1 MGLRLRIIINPSSG
15 RETSVKDL
23 DNILLYLSETGNL
36 TRSDICY
43 TAGKNDAMN
52 FARETRSD
60 EYDAIV
66 ALGGDGTVNEVVT
79 GMMRGGVDLPLA
91 IYTAGTVNDFAT
103 INNLPQAPSDFAR
116 MLAKPSYINVDCGK
130 ANDDYFLNVVAG
142 GLMTDVAYTTRSDIK
157 TAIGPAAY
165 WLSAMK
171 DLPDINR
178 AIPVKITANGNTYEE
193 DIIMFLISNTRSVGG
208 FRSLMTKAD
217 LTDGVL
223 DMLAVKKMDP
233 LDIVP
238 LLGSLVIG
246 DHINNDNVI
255 YIQSDDIT
263 IESEEELVLDIDGEK
278 GSSLPARISC
288 IKNAI
293 KLIVPGKEE
302 PL

>member
-15 RETSVKDL
+15 RETSLKDL

-43 TAGKNDAMN
+43 TSGKNDAMN
-52 FARETRSD
+52 FARKTVTSK
-60 EYDAIV
+60 YDAIV

-79 GMMRGGVDLPLA
+79 GMMRGGINLPLA
-91 IYTAGTVNDFAT
+91 IYTSGTVNDFAT

-116 MLAKPSYINVDCGK
+116 MLAKPTYINVDCGK

-142 GLMTDVAYTTRSDIK
+142 GLMTDVAYKTRSDIK

-178 AIPVKITANGNTYEE
+178 SIPVKITANGVTYEE
-193 DIIMFLISNTRSVGG
+193 DIIMFMISNTSSVGG
-208 FRSLMTKAD
+208 FRKIMSKAD
-217 LTDGVL
+217 ITDGVL
-223 DMLAVKKMDP
+223 DMLVVKKMDP
-233 LDIVP
+233 LEVVP
-238 LLGSLVIG
+238 LLGSLMIG

-255 YIQSDDIT
+255 YTQSDDIT
-263 IESEEELVLDIDGEK
+263 IESSEPLVLDIDGEK
-278 GSSLPARISC
+278 GSTLPARISC

>member
-15 RETSVKDL
+15 RETSLKDL

-43 TAGKNDAMN
+43 TSGKNDAMN
-52 FARETRSD
+52 FARKTVPSK
-60 EYDAIV
+60 YDAIV

-79 GMMRGGVDLPLA
+79 GMMRGGINLPLA
-91 IYTAGTVNDFAT
+91 IYTSGTVNDFAT

-116 MLAKPSYINVDCGK
+116 MLAKPTYINVDCGK

-142 GLMTDVAYTTRSDIK
+142 GLMTDVAYKTRSDIK

-178 AIPVKITANGNTYEE
+178 SIPVKITANGVTYEE
-193 DIIMFLISNTRSVGG
+193 DIIMFMISNTSSVGG
-208 FRSLMTKAD
+208 FRKIMTKAD
-217 LTDGVL
+217 ITDGVL
-223 DMLAVKKMDP
+223 DMLVVKKMDP
-233 LDIVP
+233 LEVVP
-238 LLGSLVIG
+238 LLGSLMIG
-246 DHINNDNVI
+246 DHINTANVI
-255 YIQSDDIT
+255 YTQSDDIT
-263 IESEEELVLDIDGEK
+263 IESSEPLVLDIDGEK

>member
-15 RETSVKDL
+15 RETSLKDL

-43 TAGKNDAMN
+43 TSGKNDAMN
-52 FARETRSD
+52 FARKTVTSK
-60 EYDAIV
+60 YDAIV

-79 GMMRGGVDLPLA
+79 GMMRGGINLPLA
-91 IYTAGTVNDFAT
+91 IYTSGTVNDFAT

-116 MLAKPSYINVDCGK
+116 MLSKPTYINVDCGK

-142 GLMTDVAYTTRSDIK
+142 GLMTDVAYKTRSDIK

-178 AIPVKITANGNTYEE
+178 SIPVKITANGVTYEE
-193 DIIMFLISNTRSVGG
+193 DIIMFMISNTSSVGG
-208 FRSLMTKAD
+208 FRKIMTKAD
-217 LTDGVL
+217 ITDGVL
-223 DMLAVKKMDP
+223 DMLVVKKMDP
-233 LDIVP
+233 LEVVP
-238 LLGSLVIG
+238 LLGSLMIG

-255 YIQSDDIT
+255 YTQSDDIT
-263 IESEEELVLDIDGEK
+263 IESNEPLVLDIDGEK